1 MAASKTTKKRKRKP
15 AAKQQPVGN
24 RFQTEILILVMFAAC
39 LILMISAFGMGGIVG
54 NAISAVCF
62 GIMGLCAYIFPILL
76 FAGVTFLI
84 VNNTNRLAYK
94 KVLAGVVFFVF
105 LCGFLQLITEGYT
118 PSTTFSDY
126 YSLSSEYRTGGGV
139 FGGAVCISTASAFG
153 VVGGTVI
160 IVLVLLVSLII
171 ITQRSFFGFMNKIL
185 DFFTDAAREGREAY
199 LEGQPDREKQK
210 ELRRKIRAEKRAEK
224 IRRLEEGKVKMYV
237 CGPTVYNLIHI
248 GNARPMIIFDTVRRY
263 MEYKGYEVNYVSN
276 FTDVDDKIIKKA
288 IEEGVSAEEIST
300 RYIKEC
306 KKDMADMNVKPAT
319 TAPQA
324 TQEIQGMID
333 MIQTLIDKGYAY
345 PAADGTVYFRVKKFK
360 EYGKLSHKNL
370 DDLQSGFRSLKVSGE
385 DQKEDPLDFVLWKPK
400 KEGEPSWPSPW
411 CDGRPGW
418 HIECSV
424 MSKKYLGEEIDIH
437 AGGEDL
443 IFPHH
448 ENEIAQSECC
458 NGKIFARYW
467 MHNGFLNIDNRK
479 MSKSL
484 GNFRTVRQIGEQYDL
499 QVLRFF
505 MLNAHYR
512 SPLNFSADLMEAAKN
527 SLERILEAAG
537 KLSDRKDN
545 GAAENITEEELAL
558 LKEAEGFVTKFEAAM
573 DDDFNTA
580 DALAAIFELVK
591 FANTN
596 VDENSSREFAG
607 GLYEELFKL
616 SDVLGLKIEK
626 KEEILDK
633 EIEDLIQERQ
643 AARKAKDFQR
653 ADEIRDEL
661 LKKGIILK
669 DTREGVKWQ
678 RA

>member
-1 MAASKTTKKRKRKP
+1 MK
-15 AAKQQPVGN
+15 
-24 RFQTEILILVMFAAC
+24 
-39 LILMISAFGMGGIVG
+39 
-54 NAISAVCF
+54 
-62 GIMGLCAYIFPILL
+62 IF
-76 FAGVTFLI
+76 
-84 VNNTNRLAYK
+84 NTL
-94 KVLAGVVFFVF
+94 
-105 LCGFLQLITEGYT
+105 T
-118 PSTTFSDY
+118 
-126 YSLSSEYRTGGGV
+126 
-139 FGGAVCISTASAFG
+139 
-153 VVGGTVI
+153 
-160 IVLVLLVSLII
+160 
-171 ITQRSFFGFMNKIL
+171 
-185 DFFTDAAREGREAY
+185 
-199 LEGQPDREKQK
+199 
-210 ELRRKIRAEKRAEK
+210 RRKEEFVP
-224 IRRLEEGKVKMYV
+224 LEEGKVKMYV

-643 AARKAKDFQR
+643 AARKAKDFKR

-669 DTREGVKWQ
+669 DTREGLKWQ

>member
-1 MAASKTTKKRKRKP
+1 MK
-15 AAKQQPVGN
+15 
-24 RFQTEILILVMFAAC
+24 
-39 LILMISAFGMGGIVG
+39 
-54 NAISAVCF
+54 
-62 GIMGLCAYIFPILL
+62 IF
-76 FAGVTFLI
+76 
-84 VNNTNRLAYK
+84 NTL
-94 KVLAGVVFFVF
+94 
-105 LCGFLQLITEGYT
+105 T
-118 PSTTFSDY
+118 
-126 YSLSSEYRTGGGV
+126 
-139 FGGAVCISTASAFG
+139 
-153 VVGGTVI
+153 
-160 IVLVLLVSLII
+160 
-171 ITQRSFFGFMNKIL
+171 
-185 DFFTDAAREGREAY
+185 
-199 LEGQPDREKQK
+199 
-210 ELRRKIRAEKRAEK
+210 RRKEEFVP
-224 IRRLEEGKVKMYV
+224 LEEGKVKMYV

-385 DQKEDPLDFVLWKPK
+385 DQKEDSLDFVLWKPK

-643 AARKAKDFQR
+643 AARKAKDF
-653 ADEIRDEL
+653 
-661 LKKGIILK
+661 KSS
-669 DTREGVKWQ
+669 
-678 RA
+678 

>member
-1 MAASKTTKKRKRKP
+1 MK
-15 AAKQQPVGN
+15 
-24 RFQTEILILVMFAAC
+24 
-39 LILMISAFGMGGIVG
+39 
-54 NAISAVCF
+54 
-62 GIMGLCAYIFPILL
+62 IF
-76 FAGVTFLI
+76 
-84 VNNTNRLAYK
+84 NTL
-94 KVLAGVVFFVF
+94 
-105 LCGFLQLITEGYT
+105 T
-118 PSTTFSDY
+118 
-126 YSLSSEYRTGGGV
+126 
-139 FGGAVCISTASAFG
+139 
-153 VVGGTVI
+153 
-160 IVLVLLVSLII
+160 
-171 ITQRSFFGFMNKIL
+171 
-185 DFFTDAAREGREAY
+185 
-199 LEGQPDREKQK
+199 
-210 ELRRKIRAEKRAEK
+210 RRKEEFVP
-224 IRRLEEGKVKMYV
+224 LEEGKVKMYV

-345 PAADGTVYFRVKKFK
+345 AAADGTVYFRVKKFK
-360 EYGKLSHKNL
+360 DYGKLSHKNL

-545 GAAENITEEELAL
+545 GATENITEEELAL

-596 VDENSSREFAG
+596 VDENSSKEFAG

-633 EIEDLIQERQ
+633 EIENLIQERQ
-643 AARKAKDFQR
+643 AARKAKDFKR